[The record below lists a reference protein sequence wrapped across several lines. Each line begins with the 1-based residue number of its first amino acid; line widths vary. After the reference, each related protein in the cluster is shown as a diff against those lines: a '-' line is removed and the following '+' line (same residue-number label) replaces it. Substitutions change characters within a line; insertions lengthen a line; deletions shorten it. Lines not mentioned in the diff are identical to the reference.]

1 MERLKMNILEKIYNV
16 ETDQLEI
23 IEREAT
29 IEEEL
34 QIEQAQKRIDE
45 INKLQQEND
54 LKRTAI
60 LAKLGITEE
69 EAKLLL
75 G

>member
-1 MERLKMNILEKIYNV
+1 MNILEKIYNV